1 MLNKKDLAIH
11 FMPAKIMTS
20 LLSPTWLKIQSVTKK
35 QTKLPTKHKNTLP
48 LQKKKK
54 SLFIEQIM
62 TEYQLLHV
70 WNANIPSANSLRG
83 GI

>member
-1 MLNKKDLAIH
+1 
-11 FMPAKIMTS
+11 MPAKIMTS

-54 SLFIEQIM
+54 ACLLADYEIM